1 LALGVVT
8 CRGPFLVED
17 EEAAEMLEE
26 HHRRRSIQQA
36 RRHLARAE
44 SEVEAAQQFLHP
56 RSDSDEEM
64 ALMRA
69 VANAR
74 TSLGDALD
82 TIRARTR

>member
-1 LALGVVT
+1 
-8 CRGPFLVED
+8 
-17 EEAAEMLEE
+17 MLEE
-26 HHRRRSIQQA
+26 HDRWRSIQQA

-44 SEVEAAQQFLHP
+44 SEVEAAQRFLDP
-56 RSDSDEEM
+56 RSDSEEAM

-82 TIRARTR
+82 TIRARTG

>member
-1 LALGVVT
+1 LILGVET

-17 EEAAEMLEE
+17 EEAAEMIEE
-26 HHRRRSIQQA
+26 HYRRRSIQQA

-44 SEVEAAQQFLHP
+44 SEVEAAQRFLDP

-64 ALMRA
+64 ALIRA

-74 TSLGDALD
+74 TSLGDALA
-82 TIRARTR
+82 TIQARTG